1 LETKHTAKEKHQDK
15 RDKALLASFRLR
27 IELPDD
33 VKHEL
38 ERCADQR
45 SYIMD
50 SLLRADPDAVATHYC
65 YSFMQASMADI
76 LPSEP
81 TPIFKPAEKQ
91 WGMNGPPPEVIAMSD
106 TYTTLVR
113 DTWRQSRFYETA
125 QSFLREALTVPI
137 VWCKLSWYEDVE
149 RSPIGARR
157 FDSTMDVL
165 QRYRRLYDE
174 FKGDEFGKDDA
185 DYARL
190 ERLSESLRISVLE
203 NLDISV
209 RQDPAGLGDERLVAA
224 ERIAKAKLIDP
235 LDVPLPE
242 PYQGVNF
249 DLFEAEDVRWDWTVK
264 RYQDWRSCRWLAFR
278 TRMTGS
284 EITERF
290 GLRGEDAEK
299 FCDGDDIK
307 EDTDKFRE
315 DVEDNN
321 SANVEDVWEMWDR
334 ETRTVY
340 VFTKKLESFL
350 DFYQPTVTVRDWFPC
365 VPFQFN
371 DVAGSFI
378 GLSDVDRMRP
388 LQDEINL
395 RRTNEKK
402 AFKAQLPKL
411 IATPQAFDD
420 DDLTA
425 IRDAE
430 PWEIVRTRTT
440 EDPKNHIFAVPM
452 PRVEMSIFDLGK
464 PMMDL
469 QLMGG
474 RPLAGLGGTQPG
486 VTATQSAFA
495 ADQLGNLI
503 GMRSLRFKA
512 FLAEIAHKTAELLTL
527 ILPPETVTALAGPAA
542 VWNPS
547 PGERE
552 VGFLDIMTDVEVYLN
567 DDPNKDRMLERL
579 EQIMNI
585 GQMGGMIPNV
595 APILSR
601 LMNEVL
607 KMGLSPY
614 QLFIPAM
621 QPPGASGPGM
631 GGPPGPAPG
640 SQGHP
645 QEGTPSM
652 ASLPGNAQRVQ
663 QQVQVASHPPRG

>member
-1 LETKHTAKEKHQDK
+1 MEARKERKQSKQDT
-15 RDKALLASFRLR
+15 RDEALLSDFMRR

-33 VKHEL
+33 VEQEL

-45 SYIMD
+45 AYIMD
-50 SLLRADPDAVATHYC
+50 ALLRKDPDAVATHYC

-91 WGMNGPPPEVIAMSD
+91 WGLNGPPPEIIALSD

-113 DTWRQSRFYETA
+113 DTWRQVRFAETA
-125 QSFLREALTVPI
+125 QAFLREALTVPI
-137 VWCKLSWYEDVE
+137 VWCKLSWYEDIE

-157 FDSTMDVL
+157 FDSTIDTL

-174 FKGDEFGKDDA
+174 FKAEKFDEEDA

-190 ERLSESLRISVLE
+190 ERLNESLRMAVLE
-203 NLDISV
+203 NLDTSM
-209 RQDPAGLGDERLVAA
+209 REQPAGLGDPRLETA
-224 ERIAKAKLIDP
+224 EKVAKAQLIDP
-235 LDVPLPE
+235 ADVPLPE
-242 PYQGVNF
+242 PYQGINF

-264 RYQDWRSCRWLAFR
+264 RYQDWRSCRWISFR
-278 TRMTGS
+278 TRMTGA
-284 EITERF
+284 EIVERF
-290 GLRGEDAEK
+290 GLRGEDADK
-299 FCDGDDIK
+299 FCTDEVT
-307 EDTDKFRE
+307 EDTDTFRE
-315 DVEDNN
+315 DVEENN
-321 SANVEDVWEMWDR
+321 SSNTEDVWELWDR

-340 VFTKKLESFL
+340 VFTKRLKRFL

-411 IATPQAFDD
+411 VATPAAFDD
-420 DDLTA
+420 EDLNA
-425 IRDAE
+425 IRDAD
-430 PWEIVRTRTT
+430 PWEIVRTCTT
-440 EDPKNHIFAVPM
+440 ENPKDHIFAIPM
-452 PRVEMSIFDLGK
+452 PSVDMSIFDLSK

-527 ILPPETVTALAGPAA
+527 ILPPETVTAIAGPAA
-542 VWNPS
+542 IWHPA
-547 PGERE
+547 PTQRE
-552 VGFLDIMTDVEVYLN
+552 AGFLDLMTDVEVYLN
-567 DDPNKDRMLERL
+567 DDPNKDKMLERL
-579 EQIMNI
+579 ERIMSI

-614 QLFIPAM
+614 QLFIPMM
-621 QPPGASGPGM
+621 QPGM
-631 GGPPGPAPG
+631 GGGGMAGTPGPAPG
-640 SQGHP
+640 TP
-645 QEGTPSM
+645 GTPQDGVPSTE
-652 ASLPGNAQRVQ
+652 SLPGNAQRVQ
-663 QQVQVASHPPRG
+663 QQVRTASQPPRG